1 MAPLMTTSP
10 AGKRVAH
17 GVVAS
22 AASAVV
28 TAGKA
33 EAAKTG
39 GSVTVAISGEGR
51 ALAEASTQGDAMTE
65 RLAKMRE
72 ALNRIQA
79 MPSGAAQRKD
89 IARARI
95 QQLKDRIEAMRQ
107 MMVGLSPAAAKAMAR
122 EIRAMAHELKQAAG
136 VLMSGD
142 GDVEADGSA
151 AAATGDAAAA
161 GAGTPA
167 VAAASSAVDAASAVS
182 DATSAADDATS
193 AVAGA
198 DLAATGREPQ
208 AGAEDTTHIA
218 TGHADDDASGLV
230 PTDAKA
236 LERAGDVAESEAA
249 DAPDA
254 APSIQAA
261 FRSPAGSGASD
272 ADQDLIRKVAA
283 ALKSLMA
290 MLKAQ
295 MRDAAHDD
303 DIRAAEQSLGTTPGA
318 GPA

>member
-161 GAGTPA
+161 DAGSAAGAGTPA

-182 DATSAADDATS
+182 DATSA
-193 AVAGA
+193 VAGA

-208 AGAEDTTHIA
+208 AGAEDATHIA

-254 APSIQAA
+254 ASSIQAA